1 MKASNTL
8 LSAALAATLLTGCTN
23 DEGQAPVPNLAGTPI
38 RIHTNLLA
46 STLTRAGYESDESLQ
61 GSSFGLFLTT
71 PADATNDPRYN
82 ARNMKFSYTDP
93 GWTAQLAEGEAQLL
107 WKNSNTTVNFRA
119 YMPYQPDAVDADS
132 YTYTFNLPPEQNTE
146 EAFLAADLLY
156 AEGTATATAGA
167 AIGIQF
173 QHRLSL
179 LTIHLLRGTEL
190 EGREITFDAVKLSG
204 CCVMQTDI
212 DLQPADP
219 AGAGTGSGDADAGES
234 GSGEPA
240 ATTGSGTVTL
250 LRTPEA
256 DGTEDFQCIL
266 IPQSQPLTVT
276 IEATETLAD
285 GSESKKLYRYVSG
298 RQMLESSTKYELTLK
313 VAHDKVTSGTVSVT
327 EWTPGDLGLEGED
340 LTAEALFVTD
350 PAQHCIMT
358 YSAGVLTQD
367 AVIAAIGSGAD
378 GTNCALEVSGPL
390 NSNDI
395 KAINSG
401 MAQST
406 SMRISLDLS
415 GVTGLTEIPDYAF
428 NLTNSTSPL
437 SSIILPEG
445 ITSIG
450 RAAFLDCANLQSI
463 TLPTSVTSIGAYAF
477 SKCYYLKS
485 IDLPASVTSIGDSAF
500 SNSGI
505 TTIDLSNVKTIEG
518 NVFANCPLT
527 SVIFPDINNGIP
539 NSCFAGCS
547 VLQSIDL
554 SACSSVPTIGT
565 GAFQNIRTGNVTVYV
580 KDEDMKQNFQ
590 NTDWK
595 DFNIQVKGG
604 TTGGED
610 GDNPIG

>member
-8 LSAALAATLLTGCTN
+8 LSAALAATLLAGCTN

-38 RIHTNLLA
+38 RIQTNLLA
-46 STLTRAGYESDESLQ
+46 STLTRAGYESNESLQ

-82 ARNMKFSYTDP
+82 ARNMKFSYTAPD
-93 GWTAQLAEGEAQLL
+93 WTAQLAEGEAQLL
-107 WKNSNTTVNFRA
+107 WKNSNSTVNFRA
-119 YMPYQPDAVDADS
+119 YMPYQPDAVEAES
-132 YTYTFNLPPEQNTE
+132 STYTFSLPPEQNTE
-146 EAFLAADLLY
+146 EAFLTADLLY
-156 AEGTATATAGA
+156 AQGTATATAGA
-167 AIGIQF
+167 AISIQF

-240 ATTGSGTVTL
+240 ETTGSGTVTL
-250 LRTPEA
+250 LPTTGA
-256 DGTEDFQCIL
+256 DGAEDFQCIL

-298 RQMLESSTKYELTLK
+298 RQTLESGTRYELTLK
-313 VAHDKVTSGTVSVT
+313 VAHDKVTSGTVSVKD
-327 EWTPGDLGLEGED
+327 WTPGDLGLEGED

-350 PAQHCIMT
+350 PAQHSIMT

-378 GTNCALEVSGPL
+378 GTNCALKVSGPL

-395 KAINSG
+395 ETISNG
-401 MAQST
+401 MEQFT

-415 GVTGLTEIPDYAF
+415 GATGLTEIPNFAF
-428 NLTNSTSPL
+428 YPTNSTSPL

-450 RAAFLDCANLQSI
+450 GSAFYGCKNLQSI
-463 TLPTSVTSIGAYAF
+463 ILPTSVTSIDTYAF
-477 SKCYYLKS
+477 YDCYNLKS
-485 IDLPASVTSIGDSAF
+485 IDLPANVSSIDMYAF
-500 SNSGI
+500 FRSGI
-505 TTIDLSNVKTIEG
+505 TTIDLSNVKTIG
-518 NVFANCPLT
+518 GAVFFQCSALKNVIL
-527 SVIFPDINNGIP
+527 PDINSI
-539 NSCFAGCS
+539 SERCFMNCYS
-547 VLQSIDL
+547 LQSIDL

-565 GAFQNIRTGNVTVYV
+565 DAFLNIRTGNVTVYV
-580 KDEDMKQNFQ
+580 KDEDMKQEFQ
-590 NTDWK
+590 DTDWK
-595 DFNIQVKGG
+595 DFNIQVKSG